1 MGLLYTSIRAR
12 DLKKTLAFY
21 TALMGM
27 KITGTRSYWPGEKI
41 VSLMSPD
48 TGVRLNVMYYAKYC
62 KLYTPYK
69 KDGVELDHLMFKVK
83 DFKKAFDKLLKS
95 GAPIAMGPFE
105 GKTRSMGF
113 VKDPNGIW
121 VGVMSLNKK

>member
-1 MGLLYTSIRAR
+1 MGLLYTSIRAK
-12 DLKKTLAFY
+12 DLKKTLVFY
-21 TALMGM
+21 TKLMGM

-41 VSLMSPD
+41 VSLLSPD
-48 TGVRLNVMYYAKYC
+48 TGTRMNVMYYAKHC
-62 KLYTPYK
+62 KLYSPYK
-69 KDGVELDHLMFKVK
+69 KDGVELDHLMFEVK
-83 DFKKAFDKLLKS
+83 DFKKVFGKLVKS

-105 GKTRSMGF
+105 GKARSMGF